1 MAKTTAEHVFRE
13 VQKLLEDVKLLAT
26 CDHMLRKTEAGGRA
40 ADAIE
45 SALRSLSAADVA
57 LGAEIFGP
65 PVKEPAL
72 KIIPPARR
80 AKVVASAEKGL

>member
-65 PVKEPAL
+65 PPKPAQPTRL
-72 KIIPPARR
+72 PR
-80 AKVVASAEKGL
+80 AKKGYSLPCPE